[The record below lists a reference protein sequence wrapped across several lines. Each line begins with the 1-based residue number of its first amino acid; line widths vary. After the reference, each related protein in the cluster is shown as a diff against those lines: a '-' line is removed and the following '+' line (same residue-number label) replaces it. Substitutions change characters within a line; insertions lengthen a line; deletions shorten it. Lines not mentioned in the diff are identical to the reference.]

1 MNHSS
6 PRGFTL
12 IEMII
17 TIAIIGI
24 LAMVAWPL
32 FQAQATKR
40 VRADAHAALAAAR
53 QALVRYRSD
62 AGAYPPTNADATLTL
77 QTYKPNAPDTP
88 PAECLSGRGYQ
99 STLATCQGFYTLS
112 VQSNANSFTITADLN
127 NPANDT
133 ECGDLTMDHL
143 GRKNYT
149 GTAANLAR
157 CWPE

>member
-1 MNHSS
+1 MIHS
-6 PRGFTL
+6 RQYGFTL

-32 FQAQATKR
+32 FQTQVTKR
-40 VRADAHAALAAAR
+40 VRSDAHAALAAAR
-53 QALVRYRSD
+53 QAMVRYRSD
-62 AGAYPPTNADATLTL
+62 AGAYPPNDADAILTL
-77 QTYKPNAPDTP
+77 QTFKPNAPDAP

-112 VQSNANSFTITADLN
+112 VQSNANSFTLTANLN
-127 NPANDT
+127 IPANDT
-133 ECGDLTMDHL
+133 ECGNLTLDHL
-143 GRKNYT
+143 GRKNHT